1 MIHST
6 PFYDHKFFTAICGDV
21 VAMPG
26 LSVVLQVYFLKVEEE
41 DEEKEDLKHAMLKRL
56 AALRRKENLL

>member
-1 MIHST
+1 
-6 PFYDHKFFTAICGDV
+6 
-21 VAMPG
+21 MPG